1 MSDEVKKETV
11 SVMPAEAVT
20 TESDAV
26 GADPSD
32 VENGKTM
39 GIVGYLFPIFFFVP
53 MLATK
58 KNPFAIFHAKQQ
70 FNLLLASF
78 VVNIV
83 GSFIPVFGWF
93 LILPLGLVACLV
105 LSIIGIVNVSKGE
118 MRKLPLIGSF
128 RIIE

>member
-1 MSDEVKKETV
+1 MSDELKKEAV
-11 SVMPAEAVT
+11 SEIPTEAVT
-20 TESDAV
+20 TESGIV
-26 GADPSD
+26 GSDPSD
-32 VENGKTM
+32 AENGKIM

-83 GSFIPVFGWF
+83 GSFIPVLGWF
-93 LILPLGLVACLV
+93 LILPLGVVALLV
-105 LSIIGIVNVSKGE
+105 LSIIGVVNVSKGE
-118 MRKLPLIGSF
+118 MRELPVIGGL